1 MSEKINHWC
10 IICGKGYY
18 ACDACSR
25 IKNFTPWRTLA
36 DSAPH
41 FQIYMIIRDYN
52 NKKLSRQEARDALL
66 KTDLSDMD
74 SFKESARTALSE
86 ILKEEPVK
94 SPKRAPR
101 KKKESHDLS

>member
-86 ILKEEPVK
+86 ILKEEN
-94 SPKRAPR
+94 
-101 KKKESHDLS
+101 HDLS